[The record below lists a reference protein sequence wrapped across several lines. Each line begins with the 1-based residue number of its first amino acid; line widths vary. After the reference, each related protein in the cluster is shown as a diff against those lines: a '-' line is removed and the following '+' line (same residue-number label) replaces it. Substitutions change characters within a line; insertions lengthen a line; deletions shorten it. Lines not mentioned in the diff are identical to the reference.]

1 MNENPSN
8 IEELLGHRQKRRKI
22 INRLSRVEGHIRG
35 IKQMSDEGRPCTEVL
50 VQLAAV
56 RSAVDEIARLVLE
69 NHLELCLWEAASHPS
84 TEEVWKEA
92 KAGLDMFLSS
102 RRFH

>member
-1 MNENPSN
+1 MSERCSE
-8 IEELLGHRQKRRKI
+8 IEEMISHRSERRKI

-35 IKQMSDEGRPCTEVL
+35 IKQMSEEGRPCTEVL

-56 RSAVDEIARLVLE
+56 RSAVDEVARLVLE
-69 NHLELCLWEAASHPS
+69 NHLKLCVWESAHHSN
-84 TEEVWKEA
+84 TEEIWDEA
-92 KAGLDMFLSS
+92 RKGLQMFLGS